1 MWGLTNLKYA
11 GQAGR
16 LGVQEEADT
25 AGSSLKAVYRLTSLL
40 LLGIFVF
47 SLKVFN

>member
-1 MWGLTNLKYA
+1 MWGLTSLKYA

-25 AGSSLKAVYRLTSLL
+25 AGSSLKAVYRLTSLSSVEDL
-40 LLGIFVF
+40 CLF
-47 SLKVFN
+47 S